1 MSEKQLEFISEAVQI
16 VRTGLTGKMIS
27 PDKTIQVYKCGTVIR
42 IDIKEVNCENRK
54 HKTRAYRQLSDN
66 S

>member
-27 PDKTIQVYKCGTVIR
+27 PDKNIQVYKCGTVIR
-42 IDIKEVNCENRK
+42 IDIKEVNCENRI
-54 HKTRAYRQLSDN
+54 H
-66 S
+66 